1 MKSFNKFITEAAGNK
16 NTHLKHIED
25 LVLDGGVKGTRDAIN
40 ALRSLRDMLAG
51 NSRTPTDVTVK
62 FDGAPA
68 IFAGEDPRDG
78 KFFVAKKGVFNV
90 DPKVY
95 KSHQDID
102 DDNDKPDLIKKLK
115 AAYDNLKDLNIKGVV
130 QGDFMYS
137 QDDLKTEKING
148 ETYITFH
155 PNAIVY
161 AIPVN
166 SDLGKQIKRSKMG
179 IVWHTKYEGS
189 TFEGMSAK
197 FATSIVKSIKQS
209 PSVWMIDANLQD
221 LSGKAIMTASETAEV
236 TKSLSNAGKVFN
248 KIKAS
253 TLKELE
259 SEKELNLI
267 INVYNNTKVRAQQ
280 RITNTRAH
288 AAGLIDFV
296 NNRYAKQIDKLKTE
310 KGKAK
315 KTAKRDDVIATFF
328 NANNLK
334 NLEAV
339 FELQNHI
346 IDAKLRLINKL
357 STLSEIDTFV
367 KTKDGFK
374 VTNPEGFVA
383 VDRIGGGAVKL
394 VDRLEFSYSNFSKDV
409 IKGWDSPT
417 R

>member
-1 MKSFNKFITEAAGNK
+1 
-16 NTHLKHIED
+16 
-25 LVLDGGVKGTRDAIN
+25 
-40 ALRSLRDMLAG
+40 
-51 NSRTPTDVTVK
+51 
-62 FDGAPA
+62 
-68 IFAGEDPRDG
+68 
-78 KFFVAKKGVFNV
+78 
-90 DPKVY
+90 
-95 KSHQDID
+95 
-102 DDNDKPDLIKKLK
+102 
-115 AAYDNLKDLNIKGVV
+115 
-130 QGDFMYS
+130 
-137 QDDLKTEKING
+137 
-148 ETYITFH
+148 
-155 PNAIVY
+155 
-161 AIPVN
+161 
-166 SDLGKQIKRSKMG
+166 
-179 IVWHTKYEGS
+179 
-189 TFEGMSAK
+189 
-197 FATSIVKSIKQS
+197 
-209 PSVWMIDANLQD
+209 
-221 LSGKAIMTASETAEV
+221 
-236 TKSLSNAGKVFN
+236 
-248 KIKAS
+248 
-253 TLKELE
+253 
-259 SEKELNLI
+259 
-267 INVYNNTKVRAQQ
+267 VYNNTKVRAQQ